1 MSWRGILKRWRGLAA
16 GAAGL
21 AVAGCGQGTN
31 PDQNPP
37 AIQDRVSLTAFNGTN
52 ACRDLETYLEDNAVR
67 MMRTQIEASRDGV
80 PSWGWWGGFGFRGGL
95 EFDAAAA
102 PSAGAA
108 ENKASAPPPKDY
120 TTTNTQVQGV
130 DEADFVKND
139 GTRIFVLS
147 GDKLY
152 ASLSWPATN
161 LSLQGKLKIE
171 GWPREMFLAD
181 NNKLV
186 VFSSIWQ
193 ALPLSATD
201 GVNCRGL
208 DCGYSYANSVKI
220 TVVDASD
227 LGNLKVDSEYFLPGS
242 YSNSRRIGDS
252 VRVVMSDD
260 LNFPPAVR
268 WWPEGDI
275 GSGCGGWGGPC
286 LPQDKEKRDRAFND
300 LIAKNEKLIRD
311 TTLAQ
316 WVPAGR
322 LVQGGKTTILPP
334 DCSAFSKVNAPVRM
348 GQLSVATL
356 NLKNPGTINRT
367 NVLAETGEVYASAN
381 NLYVATRHWWWWPA
395 PGQKDVTY
403 LHKFDISDPNQ
414 AKYVASGTAPGTIVD
429 QFSMDENDKGYF
441 RIATTLTRR
450 VTDTQNPNN
459 WFGTVETSNQVSVLA
474 EKGGVLEV
482 IGQSEELAKGERV
495 MSSRFVG
502 DTGYVVTFRN
512 IDPLF
517 TFDLSDPTKP
527 KMVGELKVPGFSSYI
542 HPLGQDY
549 LLTIG
554 TYIPEDMQNWQGR
567 RIQLSIFD
575 VRNRAKPTLAHTTTV
590 GDASSYSEAQH
601 NHKAFNYFA
610 AKKLLAFPFSDWNWG
625 GSSGDYW
632 STFIS
637 DLRVFEVDPT
647 TGFKLK
653 GAVSMSDLY
662 KVHNYWGWTYWWQ
675 PAVRRSVMADDFVYA
690 ISDAGIRVANI
701 VALNAP
707 IATVQFDRYSEY

>member
-1 MSWRGILKRWRGLAA
+1 MSWRRTFKNTWRSWAA
-16 GAAGL
+16 GAASL
-21 AVAGCGQGTN
+21 AVAGCNTGHS
-31 PDQNPP
+31 PEAPP
-37 AIQDRVSLTAFNGTN
+37 AIQDRVSLTAFSGTN
-52 ACRDLETYLEDNAVR
+52 ACRDLENYLEDNAVR
-67 MMRTQIEASRDGV
+67 MMRTQIEASRDNV
-80 PSWGWWGGFGFRGGL
+80 PSWGWWGGGFRGGL
-95 EFDAAAA
+95 DDFASPAAGNAESGGKATAA
-102 PSAGAA
+102 
-108 ENKASAPPPKDY
+108 PKDY
-120 TTTNTQVQGV
+120 TTTNTQVEGV

-161 LSLQGKLKIE
+161 LSLQGKLKID
-171 GWPREMFLAD
+171 GYPQEMFLAD
-181 NNKLV
+181 NSQV
-186 VFSSIWQ
+186 VIFSSIWQ

-201 GVNCRGL
+201 GVSCRGL
-208 DCGYSYANSVKI
+208 DCGYYYSNSVKI

-227 LGNLKVDSEYFLPGS
+227 LGNLKVASEYFLPGS

-260 LNFPPAVR
+260 LNFPPAVT
-268 WWPEGDI
+268 WWPQGDI
-275 GSGCGGWGGPC
+275 GFNCGGWNNQNCKPE
-286 LPQDKEKRDRAFND
+286 DKEKRNKAFDD
-300 LIAKNEKLIRD
+300 LIAKNEQIIRD

-322 LVQGGKTTILPP
+322 LVQNGKSTILPP

-356 NLKNPGTINRT
+356 NLKNPGTISRT
-367 NVLAETGEVYASAN
+367 NVLAETGEVYASEK

-403 LHKFDISDPNQ
+403 IHKFDISNPDA
-414 AKYVASGTAPGTIVD
+414 AKYVASGTAPGSIVD

-441 RIATTLTRR
+441 RVASTLTNR
-450 VTDTQNPNN
+450 VTDTKNPDN
-459 WFGTVETSNQVSVLA
+459 WFGNVELSNQVNVLA
-474 EKGGVLEV
+474 EKNGVLEV
-482 IGQSEELAKGERV
+482 IGSSEELAKGERV

-512 IDPLF
+512 VDPLF
-517 TFDLSDPTKP
+517 TFDLSDPAHP
-527 KMVGELKVPGFSSYI
+527 KKVGELKVPGFSSYI
-542 HPLGQDY
+542 HPLGQDH

-575 VRNRAKPTLAHTTTV
+575 VSNRASPKLAHTTTL
-590 GDASSYSEAQH
+590 GDASSYSEAQW

-610 AKKLLAFPFSDWNWG
+610 AKKLLAVPFSDWNWG
-625 GSSGDYW
+625 GGNGDYW

-637 DLRVFEVDPT
+637 DLRVFSVDT
-647 TGFKLK
+647 QTGFQLK

-662 KVHNYWGWTYWWQ
+662 KVQNYWGWTYWWQ
-675 PAVRRSVMADDFVYA
+675 PMVRRSVMADDFVYA

-701 VALNAP
+701 LALHAP
-707 IATVQFDRYSEY
+707 LATVQFDRYSDY